1 MNSTIAAFWGRQRN
15 DLIRLLQEPFLLFVA
30 LAILAG
36 LAIFVL
42 YPLYSTIK
50 LSLFPGDSFSFD
62 IYRYIAEHSRF
73 RKAIVNSVLLGAIV
87 ATVGTLVAFLF
98 AYTLTRIRIPGGRF
112 FKGMVL
118 MPIISPPFMFALSV
132 ILLFGRN
139 GLITLGLFGIE
150 DVNIYGLPGLIIV
163 QSTSLFPLGFLVLI
177 GILQAIDPDLETC
190 AMNLGAKRWKTFTT
204 VTLPLAAPGILA
216 AWLLIFVQSLTD
228 FGNPIIIGG
237 EFDVLSVQAYLEFVG
252 MGNLPRGAGLAI
264 VLLIP
269 TVSFFMLQKYILRKK
284 SYVTITGKST
294 RRSIL
299 TLPTSGKI
307 ILSTACILI
316 SLFILMFYVTIFIGS
331 FVKIWGINWDFTLD
345 HYVYSIDVGM
355 ETISDTVLLAGIATP
370 ITAILGMTIAFLVAR
385 KAFPGKHL
393 MEILSLMMFAIPGT
407 AVGIGYIISFNDGPV
422 VLTGTMYI
430 LLACYIFRNVPI
442 GVESGIAALSQIS
455 KDIEESSTNLGATSA
470 KTFATITLPL
480 ITPSFFSGATFAF
493 VKCMTSLSA
502 IIFLVSASWKHITAL
517 ILAQTENML
526 LGQAYALSV
535 ILICIIMIGFSILKK
550 FTALGQ
556 KRIFGKISH
565 E

>member
-1 MNSTIAAFWGRQRN
+1 M
-15 DLIRLLQEPFLLFVA
+15 LF
-30 LAILAG
+30 AILVIFG
-36 LAIFVL
+36 SLLVFVL
-42 YPLYSTIK
+42 YPLFTTVK
-50 LSLFPGDSFSFD
+50 LSLSPNDSFGFEV
-62 IYRYIAEHSRF
+62 YRYIVDHGRF
-73 RKAIVNSVLLGAIV
+73 RKAISNSILLGAIV
-87 ATVGTLVAFLF
+87 ATIGTLVAFLF
-98 AYTLTRIRIPGGRF
+98 AYTLTRIQIPGGKF

-139 GLITLGLFGIE
+139 GLVTMGIFGME
-150 DVNIYGLPGLIIV
+150 DANIYGLPGLIIV
-163 QSTSLFPLGFLVLI
+163 QSTSLFPLGFLVLT

-204 VTLPLAAPGILA
+204 VTLPLAMPGIFA

-264 VLLIP
+264 ILLIP

-294 RRSIL
+294 RRSIV

-307 ILSTACILI
+307 ILSTLCIAI

-331 FVKIWGINWDFTLD
+331 FVRIWGINWELTLD
-345 HYVYSIDVGM
+345 HYYYSIDVGL
-355 ETISDTVLLAGIATP
+355 ETIFDTVALAGIATP
-370 ITAILGMTIAFLVAR
+370 VTAILGMVVAFLVVR
-385 KAFPGKHL
+385 KAFPGKHA

-407 AVGIGYIISFNDGPV
+407 AVGIGYIVSFNEGPI

-430 LLACYIFRNVPI
+430 ILACYIFRNVPI
-442 GVESGIAALSQIS
+442 GIEAGVAALSQIS

-470 KTFATITLPL
+470 KTFTTITLPL

-502 IIFLVSASWKHITAL
+502 IIFLVSASWKHMTAL

-535 ILICIIMIGFSILKK
+535 ILIVIIMIGFAMLKK

-556 KRIFGKISH
+556 KRVFGKISH
-565 E
+565 D